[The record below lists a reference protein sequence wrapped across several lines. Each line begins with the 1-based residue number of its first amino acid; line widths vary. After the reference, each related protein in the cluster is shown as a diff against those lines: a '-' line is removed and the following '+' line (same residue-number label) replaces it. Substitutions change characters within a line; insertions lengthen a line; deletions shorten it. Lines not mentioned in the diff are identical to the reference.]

1 MLELRSETID
11 QIYAHAMK
19 EFPNECCGAIL
30 TDGVQEFVRRCN
42 NVQNERHAEDPE
54 SYPRDARTAYLMHPN
69 DLIKIHREVGTEGRQ
84 IKAFYHSHPN
94 EDAYFSEKD
103 KTDAT
108 EPWGIP
114 NYPEITYV
122 VISLYDRQINVARAY
137 SWDDTAEDFVEVP
150 ISPAGDI

>member
-1 MLELRSETID
+1 MLELRRDTEN
-11 QIYAHAMK
+11 QIHTHAMK

-30 TDGVQEFVRRCN
+30 TDGDQEFVRPCTN
-42 NVQNERHAEDPE
+42 IQNERHAEDPE
-54 SYPRDARTAYLMHPN
+54 TYPRDARTAYLMAPD
-69 DLIKIHREVGTEGRQ
+69 DLIKIHREVDTEGTR

-108 EPWGIP
+108 EPWGLP
-114 NYPEITYV
+114 NYPDTIYV

-137 SWDDTAEDFVEVP
+137 SWDDNAQDFIEVP
-150 ISPAGDI
+150 INRVG

>member
-11 QIYAHAMK
+11 RIYAHAMK

-30 TDGVQEFVRRCN
+30 TDGVQEFVRRCK

-94 EDAYFSEKD
+94 EDAYFSPKD
-103 KTDAT
+103 KSDAM
-108 EPWGIP
+108 EPWDERP
-114 NYPEITYV
+114 NYPDDYLCRYF
-122 VISLYDRQINVARAY
+122 SLRKNG
-137 SWDDTAEDFVEVP
+137 E
-150 ISPAGDI
+150 

>member
-1 MLELRSETID
+1 MRRETTS

-30 TDGVQEFVRRCN
+30 TDGTKDCVRRCN
-42 NVQNERHAEDPE
+42 NIQNERHAEDPAT
-54 SYPRDARTAYLMHPN
+54 YPRDARTAYLMDPN
-69 DLIKIHREVGTEGRQ
+69 DLIKIHREVDTKGTQ

-94 EDAYFSEKD
+94 EDAYFSDKD

-108 EPWGIP
+108 EPWGLP
-114 NYPEITYV
+114 NYPDTVYV

-137 SWDDTAEDFVEVP
+137 SWDDNAEDFVEVP
-150 ISPAGDI
+150 INSVA

>member
-1 MLELRSETID
+1 MLELHRDTTI
-11 QIYAHAMK
+11 QINSHAME
-19 EFPNECCGAIL
+19 EFPNECCGVIL
-30 TDGVQEFVRRCN
+30 TDGVQEFVRRCT

-54 SYPRDARTAYLMHPN
+54 TYPRDARTAYLMDPN
-69 DLIKIHREVGTEGRQ
+69 DLIRIHREVDTEGKQ

-114 NYPEITYV
+114 NYPDTAYV
-122 VISLYDRQINVARAY
+122 VISLYDGQINTARAY
-137 SWDDTAEDFVEVP
+137 SWNDATEDFVEVP
-150 ISPAGDI
+150 ISEACDM

>member
-1 MLELRSETID
+1 MLELQRDTTS
-11 QIYAHAMK
+11 QIYTHAME

-30 TDGVQEFVRRCN
+30 ADGVREFVRRCR

-54 SYPRDARTAYLMHPN
+54 AYPRDARTAYLMAPD
-69 DLIKIHREVGTEGRQ
+69 DLIKIHREVDTEGRQ

-114 NYPEITYV
+114 NYPDTTYV
-122 VISLYDRQINVARAY
+122 VISLYDGQINVARAY
-137 SWDDTAEDFVEVP
+137 SWDDSAEDFVEVP
-150 ISPAGDI
+150 ISEASSM

>member
-1 MLELRSETID
+1 MLELHRDITI
-11 QIYAHAMK
+11 QIYAHAME
-19 EFPNECCGAIL
+19 EFPNECCGVIL
-30 TDGVQEFVRRCN
+30 TDGVQEFVRCCT

-54 SYPRDARTAYLMHPN
+54 TYPRDARTAYLMDPN
-69 DLIKIHREVGTEGRQ
+69 DLIRIHREVDTEGKQ

-114 NYPEITYV
+114 NYPDTTYV
-122 VISLYDRQINVARAY
+122 VISLYDGQINTARAY
-137 SWDDTAEDFVEVP
+137 SWNDATEDFVEVP
-150 ISPAGDI
+150 IESTG

>member
-1 MLELRSETID
+1 MLELRRDTIK
-11 QIYAHAMK
+11 QIYNHAME
-19 EFPNECCGAIL
+19 EFPNECCGVIL
-30 TDGVQEFVRRCN
+30 TDEVEEFVRRCK

-54 SYPRDARTAYLMHPN
+54 TYPRDARTAYLMDPN
-69 DLIKIHREVGTEGRQ
+69 DLIKIHREVDTKRRQ

-94 EDAYFSEKD
+94 ENAYFSEKD

-114 NYPEITYV
+114 NYPDTTYV

-137 SWDDTAEDFVEVP
+137 SWDDTAEGFVEVP
-150 ISPAGDI
+150 ISSTG